1 MLKKITFILLL
12 NASLS
17 LLSFSATADTN
28 KIVKWVDSNGVTHYG
43 DKLPSQEAGRNNI
56 EMRNNG
62 IVIKQ
67 NIRADKKTETI
78 DHQIEQE
85 KLAQERA
92 DKVLLASYTKPEEID
107 LACERNLQMDHAA
120 LQSLAQ
126 NKQNVVSRI
135 THNKKTVQSLQAKLK
150 PLPDSLT
157 EELKQ
162 SQIELGNINKQIA
175 QRKQNIEA
183 VRKRYAEEKNRFIV
197 LKQPSINPNE
207 PALAGDLNMK

>member
-12 NASLS
+12 NVSLS

-78 DHQIEQE
+78 DQQIEQE

-157 EELKQ
+157 DELKQ
-162 SQIELGNINKQIA
+162 SQLELGNINKQIA
-175 QRKQNIEA
+175 QRNLNIEA
-183 VRKRYAEEKNRFIV
+183 TRKRYAEEKNRFIV

-207 PALAGDLNMK
+207 PALVNDLNLK

>member
-157 EELKQ
+157 EELKE
-162 SQIELGNINKQIA
+162 SQIELGNINKQIE

-183 VRKRYAEEKNRFIV
+183 VRKRYAKEKNRFIV

-207 PALAGDLNMK
+207 PALASDLNMK

>member
-1 MLKKITFILLL
+1 MVRKITSILLL
-12 NASLS
+12 STGFS
-17 LLSFSATADTN
+17 LLSFSAIADTN
-28 KIVKWVDSNGVTHYG
+28 KIVKWVDSDGITHYG
-43 DKLPSQEAGRNNI
+43 DKLPSQEAGRNNT

-67 NIRADKKTETI
+67 NIRVDKKTEI
-78 DHQIEQE
+78 LDQQKEQG

-126 NKQNVVSRI
+126 NKQNAANRVA
-135 THNKKTVQSLQAKLK
+135 HNKKMAQAFQAKDN
-150 PLPDSLT
+150 PIPDNLA
-157 EELKQ
+157 EKLKQ
-162 SQIELGNINKQIA
+162 SQFELNSINKQIA

-183 VRKRYAEEKNRFIV
+183 TRKRYAEEKNRFIA
-197 LKQPSINPNE
+197 LKQQTLE
-207 PALAGDLNMK
+207 QPALAVSF

>member
-1 MLKKITFILLL
+1 MVRKITFILLL
-12 NASLS
+12 STGFS
-17 LLSFSATADTN
+17 LLSFSAIADTN
-28 KIVKWVDSNGVTHYG
+28 KIVKWVDSDGITHYG
-43 DKLPSQEAGRNNI
+43 DKLPSQEAGRNNT

-67 NIRADKKTETI
+67 NIRVDKKTKI
-78 DHQIEQE
+78 LDQQKEQG

-126 NKQNVVSRI
+126 NKQNAANRVA
-135 THNKKTVQSLQAKLK
+135 HNKKMAQALQAKDN
-150 PLPDSLT
+150 PIPDNLA

-162 SQIELGNINKQIA
+162 SQFELSRINKQIA

-183 VRKRYAEEKNRFIV
+183 TRKRYAEEKNRFIV
-197 LKQPSINPNE
+197 LKQP
-207 PALAGDLNMK
+207 ALAAGF